1 MLAGLIQV
9 AIIAVWV
16 MQQFIIR
23 SMVRDGL
30 HVDDGESSGIAE
42 SLTVIIPARNE
53 AGRIGE
59 TLRVLL
65 KQQCPGLRV
74 LVVDD
79 RSEDGTFDVVRQ
91 VSAGDDRVSAMRIEA
106 LPSGWMGKSHALWC
120 ASQQIDTDWLLFLDA
135 DCHVLPRGLSN
146 AMQYALRRK
155 ADALS
160 LWPRDGS
167 RGFWERLLLPLCGA
181 MIVIW
186 YGRSARDSSGA
197 VAFANGQFILVRRDA
212 YMKVDGH
219 RGVRAAI
226 IEDVP
231 LARRLKAHGFRVLS
245 AVGADV
251 CVVRMYESLG
261 ELVRGWQRIYIGVL
275 TPTQIGLCMLS
286 IVLGSLA
293 PYVVVPICAWHA
305 IHGGGVWW
313 QVFLVLSGVH
323 FIALITMSIRF
334 FGIAH
339 CRLRYLWL
347 YPLSCIGVLAILGA
361 ALVRSIGRSTIEW
374 RGTRYDVRRSNIE
387 G

>member
-1 MLAGLIQV
+1 
-9 AIIAVWV
+9 

-30 HVDDGESSGIAE
+30 HIGDGEISAIGE

-59 TLRVLL
+59 TLRALL
-65 KQQCPGLRV
+65 QQQYPGLRV

-79 RSEDGTFDVVRQ
+79 RSEDATLDIVRQ
-91 VSAGDDRVSAMRIEA
+91 VSTGDDRVSAMRIEA
-106 LPSGWMGKSHALWC
+106 LPPGWMGKSHALWC
-120 ASQQIDTDWLLFLDA
+120 ASQQIDTDWILFLDA
-135 DCHVLPRGLSN
+135 DCHVLPRGLLN
-146 AMQYALRRK
+146 AMRYALHKK
-155 ADALS
+155 ADVLS

-186 YGRSARDSSGA
+186 YGRSARDSDNGGT
-197 VAFANGQFILVRRDA
+197 VAFANGQFILVKRDA
-212 YMKVDGH
+212 YMTVDGH

-226 IEDVP
+226 IEDIP
-231 LARRLKAHGFRVLS
+231 LAKRLKANGYRVLS
-245 AVGADV
+245 AIGADI

-286 IVLGSLA
+286 IVIGSLA
-293 PYVVVPICAWHA
+293 PFVLVPICALQT
-305 IHGGGVWW
+305 IHGGSVSW
-313 QVFLVLSGVH
+313 QIFLALSVAH
-323 FIALITMSIRF
+323 FIALMATSIRF

-339 CRLRYLWL
+339 CRLRYLCL
-347 YPLSCIGVLAILGA
+347 YPLSCVGVLAILGA
-361 ALVRSIGRSTIEW
+361 AFARSVGHSSIEW
-374 RGTRYDVRRSNIE
+374 RGTRYEIRRSNIE
-387 G
+387 S